1 MLRLLPA
8 LLLVSCA
15 AAVPPR
21 AEPGDPR
28 VIPVGAVV
36 ALDGSY
42 SEGDALTYAWSVAPG
57 EGAVLH
63 DAESPFATL
72 TAVAPGFY
80 TLSLEVC
87 DGAGRCDVAETWAR
101 VEEAP
106 SARRIDRLGSFAG
119 LESGAGAPL
128 GAFEATEA
136 WCKTCLSM
144 ASKTSTERIEF
155 CRSGLPEEA
164 DRQDWAICDA
174 NKFTLPPAQVEATS
188 LALRRPCD
196 LAPPR
201 HGRP

>member
-8 LLLVSCA
+8 LFLVSCA
-15 AAVPPR
+15 AEVPPR
-21 AEPGDPR
+21 ADAGDPR
-28 VIPVGAVV
+28 VLPVGAEA
-36 ALDGSY
+36 ALDGSF
-42 SEGDALTYAWSVAPG
+42 SEGDALSYAWSVSPG

-72 TAVAPGFY
+72 TAEAPGLY

-87 DGAGRCDVAETWAR
+87 DADGRCDVSGTWAR
-101 VEEAP
+101 VEERG
-106 SARRIDRLGSFAG
+106 SARRIDSLDTFAG
-119 LESGAGAPL
+119 AESGAGAPL

-144 ASKTSTERIEF
+144 AGKTSTDWIEF

-174 NKFTLPPAQVEATS
+174 NKFKTTS
-188 LALRRPCD
+188 ERKGYCFARGCER
-196 LAPPR
+196 
-201 HGRP
+201 